1 MSKICLFA
9 FVLASASLVST
20 VACSSSSDDTNEP
33 PKPDPVIGP
42 AGASGPV
49 PRQAEGTIPVF
60 DFPGPGAPVEG
71 GVPSDAGAD
80 VQPIEKDPGAALGA
94 RAWGIDS
101 DGRLVSFR
109 VKAPDQVSVKLV
121 TGLPAGEKILAV
133 DFRPAGGGMFALGS
147 ESHIYTIDRTTGA
160 VTRIGDG
167 AAFTPS
173 LHGQAQGFDVNPV
186 ADKIRI
192 HTDTDQNLRLDPLTG
207 KVVTGGVDGPLSFIA
222 GDVNFGQ
229 SPNLVGS
236 AYTNSVSPAPTTTM
250 LYAIDSTRNLLTRL
264 PVPNDGQVETVG
276 SLGVDVGQAG
286 GFDIAKDGTAY
297 AVMRV
302 AAENA
307 LYTINL
313 TTGAATKVGLIG
325 HPLAIGSVSIE
336 P

>member
-9 FVLASASLVST
+9 FLLASTSLVST
-20 VACSSSSDDTNEP
+20 VACSSSSDDAAEA

-42 AGASGPV
+42 TGPSGPV
-49 PRQAEGTIPVF
+49 PTQAEAGIPVF

-71 GVPSDAGAD
+71 GTAADAGAD
-80 VQPIEKDPGAALGA
+80 VQPIEMDPGAAQGA
-94 RAWGIDS
+94 RAWGVDV

-109 VKAPDQVSVKLV
+109 VNAPDQVSVKLV

-147 ESHIYTIDRTTGA
+147 ESHIYTIDRATGA
-160 VTRIGDG
+160 VTSIGDG
-167 AAFTPS
+167 AAFTPG
-173 LHGQAQGFDVNPV
+173 LHGQARGFDVNPV
-186 ADKIRI
+186 ADKLRI

-207 KVVTGGVDGPLSFIA
+207 KVVTGGVDGTLSFIS

-229 SPNLVGS
+229 SPNIVAT
-236 AYTNSVSPAPTTTM
+236 AYTNSVSPAPATTM
-250 LYAIDSTRNLLTRL
+250 LYGIDSTRNLLTRL
-264 PVPNDGQVETVG
+264 PAPNDGMVETVG
-276 SLGVDVGQAG
+276 SLGVEVEQAG

-307 LYTINL
+307 LYTIAL
-313 TTGAATKVGLIG
+313 DTGAATKVGVIG
-325 HPLAIGSVSIE
+325 YPLPLASVSIE